1 VTHPEVYDM
10 QKRIGRP
17 FTWTAMLTRRGSTFA
32 QDMAAYSAERR
43 AEGVDVWPQV
53 TCRPLTF
60 QMNMK
65 DPFTFNMRPIFKAL
79 MDTPIEER
87 LAAYGDPSWRERAQD
102 ELEGAAMGAPRW
114 AEMTIEES
122 GDSSLV
128 GRSIADVAAERG
140 VAPLDAMLDI
150 SMAEN
155 LEPRFR
161 STLANDDF
169 DTITD
174 LLQQD
179 GVLMGL
185 SDAGAHVSQL
195 CDACM
200 PTDLLGNWVRER
212 EVLTLEHAVNKL
224 TGEPAGVYGFEGR
237 GVLAVGNHADITV
250 FDPDTVAP
258 GPVRRIR
265 DFPAD
270 GERLVA
276 DRPGGMRH
284 VIVNGTPIRVDGEAD
299 TDGLAS
305 KPGHILRG

>member
-1 VTHPEVYDM
+1 M

-32 QDMAAYSAERR
+32 QDMAAYSAEQR
-43 AEGVDVWPQV
+43 AAGVDVWPQV

-60 QMNMK
+60 QMNLK
-65 DPFTFNMRPIFKAL
+65 DPFTFNMRPAFKAL
-79 MDTPIEER
+79 MDTSMEER
-87 LAAYGDPSWRERAQD
+87 LAAYNDPAWRERRAVRARAREHGGPALGRD
-102 ELEGAAMGAPRW
+102 DDRRSARRRASSAAA
-114 AEMTIEES
+114 
-122 GDSSLV
+122 V
-128 GRSIADVAAERG
+128 ADVAAERG
-140 VAPLDAMLDI
+140 LEPLDAMIEI
-150 SMAEN
+150 SVTED

-169 DTITD
+169 DTIGD

-212 EVLTLEHAVNKL
+212 EVLTLEHAVHKL

-237 GVLAVGNHADITV
+237 GVLAAGNHADVAV
-250 FDPDTVAP
+250 FDPDTISP

-276 DRPGGMRH
+276 DRPSGMRH
-284 VIVNGTPIRVDGEAD
+284 VLVNGTPIRVDGESD
-299 TDGLAS
+299 PEGLAA
-305 KPGHILRG
+305 KPGTILRG